1 MKITVE
7 KKEPKVKQM
16 FIKDVPIG
24 YVFEILDSEYG
35 NGGVTGLKLHK
46 NRFILLQHGYGT
58 DWFEIGES
66 CWDDYSVR
74 IIGKLTEIIVQQ
86 S

>member
-1 MKITVE
+1 
-7 KKEPKVKQM
+7 M
-16 FIKDVPIG
+16 FIEDVPVG
-24 YVFEILDSEYG
+24 YVFEISDGRYENS
-35 NGGVTGLKLHK
+35 GVTGLKLHK
-46 NRFILLQHGYGT
+46 NSFVLLQHSYGT